1 MWSPGSKNKLD
12 KNTDYNYSQSKQTSQ
27 QNKEELTVG
36 TEVSHVS
43 SPRRQSLGTATLAL
57 PKDVSDLPGRIS
69 LNAHLSHETS
79 AVKLK
84 ITLRFL

>member
-12 KNTDYNYSQSKQTSQ
+12 KNTDYSYSQSKQTSQ
-27 QNKEELTVG
+27 QNKEELTEG

-57 PKDVSDLPGRIS
+57 PKDVSDFPGRIS
-69 LNAHLSHETS
+69 LNAHLSLETS